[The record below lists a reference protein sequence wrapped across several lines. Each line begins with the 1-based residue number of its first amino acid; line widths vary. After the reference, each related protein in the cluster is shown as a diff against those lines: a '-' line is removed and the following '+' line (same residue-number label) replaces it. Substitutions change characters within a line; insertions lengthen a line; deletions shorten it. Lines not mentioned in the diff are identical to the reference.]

1 MQTSKHVQPVI
12 GRKQRITGYMKYKKI
27 NEATVQCIIT
37 EEDMMEYGLTL
48 SDIFERNEK
57 GEGFLRDII
66 ERAHDEVGY
75 TISGE
80 SIAMQITPLKDKG
93 LAVTFTN
100 DSPAGFRD
108 ILQHL
113 KEVLQGVSEELNRQ
127 EQEERQRGQQDQ
139 LADEFDENRRMFVFA
154 TLHQVMQYTTSIPAN
169 VSVKS
174 HLYKEGEV
182 YYLVM
187 EKNRLSYKMFN
198 KISAQAV
205 EFGNLI
211 AVSEERMLYLQEHG
225 ECLIADRA
233 VSKLRR
239 IYMA

>member
-1 MQTSKHVQPVI
+1 MRTA
-12 GRKQRITGYMKYKKI
+12 RCRQRIVVFMKYKKI
-27 NEATVQCIIT
+27 NDATVQCIIT
-37 EEDMMEYGLTL
+37 AEDMLEYGLTL

-75 TISGE
+75 MITGGN
-80 SIAMQITPLKDKG
+80 IAMQITPLQNDG
-93 LAVTFTN
+93 LVVTFTN
-100 DSPAGFRD
+100 ESPAVFRD

-113 KEVLQGVSEELNRQ
+113 KEVLQGVNAELNKAEYDGRQ
-127 EQEERQRGQQDQ
+127 SAQGAE
-139 LADEFDENRRMFVFA
+139 ADAFDERRRMFVFA
-154 TLHQVMQYTTSIPAN
+154 SLHQAMQYTASVPSG

-174 HLYKEGEV
+174 SLYKADDV

-187 EKNRLSYKMFN
+187 EKGRISYKMFN

-211 AVSEERMLYLQEHG
+211 AVSDERMLYLQEHG

-233 VSKLRR
+233 VSRLRR
-239 IYMA
+239 IYTA

>member
-1 MQTSKHVQPVI
+1 
-12 GRKQRITGYMKYKKI
+12 MKYKKI

-37 EEDMMEYGLTL
+37 AEDMLEYGLTL

-75 TISGE
+75 IVNGE
-80 SIAMQITPLKDKG
+80 NIAMQITPMQNQG
-93 LAVTFTN
+93 LVVTFTN
-100 DSPAGFRD
+100 ESPAGFRD

-113 KEVLQGVSEELNRQ
+113 KEVLQGVSAELNKQ
-127 EQEERQRGQQDQ
+127 EDGQQRAIQ
-139 LADEFDENRRMFVFA
+139 NRLAQDVDDNRRMFVFS
-154 TLHQVMQYTTSIPAN
+154 TLHQVMQYTASIPPN
-169 VSVKS
+169 LSVKGS
-174 HLYKEGEV
+174 LYKADEA
-182 YYLVM
+182 YYLVV

-211 AVSEERMLYLQEHG
+211 AVSEERMQYLDEHG
-225 ECLIADRA
+225 DCLIKDRA
-233 VSKLRR
+233 VSRLRR

>member
-1 MQTSKHVQPVI
+1 MEYK
-12 GRKQRITGYMKYKKI
+12 RI
-27 NEATVQCIIT
+27 NDATVQCIVT
-37 EEDMMEYGLTL
+37 AEDMLEYGLTL

-75 TISGE
+75 TVNGE
-80 SIAMQITPLKDKG
+80 SIAMQITPLQDNKG

-100 DSPAGFRD
+100 ESPMGFRD

-113 KEVLQGVSEELNRQ
+113 KEVLQGVSAELGRQ
-127 EQEERQRGQQDQ
+127 DEEERRVAAKDKQREAYEDS
-139 LADEFDENRRMFVFA
+139 RRMFVFA
-154 TLHQVMQYTTSIPAN
+154 TLHQAMQYAAAIPKN
-169 VSVKS
+169 LSVKS
-174 HLYKEGEV
+174 QLYKEGDV
-182 YYLVM
+182 YYLMV

-211 AVSEERMLYLQEHG
+211 AVSEERMLYLEEHG

-233 VSKLRR
+233 VSRLRK
-239 IYMA
+239 IYLA

>member
-1 MQTSKHVQPVI
+1 
-12 GRKQRITGYMKYKKI
+12 MKYKKI

-37 EEDMMEYGLTL
+37 EEDMQEYGLTL

-75 TISGE
+75 TISGD

-100 DSPAGFRD
+100 ESPAGFRD

-113 KEVLQGVSEELNRQ
+113 KEVLQGVSAEISRQ
-127 EQEERQRGQQDQ
+127 EEEERQARKQEQ
-139 LADEFDENRRMFVFA
+139 LDELNESRRMFVFA
-154 TLHQVMQYTTSIPAN
+154 TLHQVMQYAASIPSE
-169 VSVKS
+169 VCVKS
-174 HLYKEGEV
+174 HLYKESEI
-182 YYLVM
+182 YYLVV

-211 AVSEERMLYLQEHG
+211 AVSEERMQYLKEHG

-233 VSKLRR
+233 VSRLRR

>member
-1 MQTSKHVQPVI
+1 
-12 GRKQRITGYMKYKKI
+12 MKYKKI

-37 EEDMMEYGLTL
+37 AEDMLEYGLTL

-66 ERAHDEVGY
+66 ERAHDEIGY
-75 TISGE
+75 QINGE
-80 SIAMQITPLKDKG
+80 NIAMQITPLKDKG
-93 LAVTFTN
+93 LVVTFT
-100 DSPAGFRD
+100 DEGPMGFKD

-113 KEVLQGVSEELNRQ
+113 KDVLQGVSDELGR
-127 EQEERQRGQQDQ
+127 QDQ
-139 LADEFDENRRMFVFA
+139 AEMESGQSAEGFDENRRMFVFA
-154 TLHQVMQYTTSIPAN
+154 SLHQVMQFTASIPN
-169 VSVKS
+169 SVSVKS
-174 HLYKEGEV
+174 HLYKESNV

-211 AVSEERMLYLQEHG
+211 AVSDERMQYLEEHG

-233 VSKLRR
+233 VSRLRK
-239 IYMA
+239 IYLA

>member
-1 MQTSKHVQPVI
+1 M
-12 GRKQRITGYMKYKKI
+12 RYKKI
-27 NEATVQCIIT
+27 NDATVQCIIT
-37 EEDMMEYGLTL
+37 AEDMLEYGLTL

-75 TISGE
+75 TINGE
-80 SIAMQITPLKDKG
+80 NIAMQITPLQNKG
-93 LAVTFTN
+93 LVVTFTN
-100 DSPAGFRD
+100 ESPAGFRD

-113 KEVLQGVSEELNRQ
+113 KEVLQGVSAELSK
-127 EQEERQRGQQDQ
+127 QEESMQQGAAEQ
-139 LADEFDENRRMFVFA
+139 SAEEYDENRRMFVFA
-154 TLHQVMQYTTSIPAN
+154 TLRQVMQYTAAIPSN
-169 VSVKS
+169 LSVRS
-174 HLYKEGEV
+174 HLYKANQA
-182 YYLVM
+182 YYLVI

-211 AVSEERMLYLQEHG
+211 AVSEERMQYLDEHG
-225 ECLIADRA
+225 EYLIADKA

>member
-1 MQTSKHVQPVI
+1 
-12 GRKQRITGYMKYKKI
+12 MKYKKI
-27 NEATVQCIIT
+27 NDATVQCIIT
-37 EEDMMEYGLTL
+37 AEDMIEYGLTL

-75 TISGE
+75 MINGE
-80 SIAMQITPLKDKG
+80 NIAMQITPLQNKG
-93 LAVTFTN
+93 LVVTFTN
-100 DSPAGFRD
+100 ESPAAFRD

-113 KEVLQGVSEELNRQ
+113 KEVLHGVSAELNNMQAESQIQNRTA
-127 EQEERQRGQQDQ
+127 EEY
-139 LADEFDENRRMFVFA
+139 DEDRRMFVFSS
-154 TLHQVMQYTTSIPAN
+154 LHQVMQYAASVPSN
-169 VSVKS
+169 LCVKS
-174 HLYKEGEV
+174 HLYKADEV

-211 AVSEERMLYLQEHG
+211 AVSEERMQYLDEHG
-225 ECLIADRA
+225 ERLIEARA

-239 IYMA
+239 IYIA

>member
-1 MQTSKHVQPVI
+1 
-12 GRKQRITGYMKYKKI
+12 MKYKKI

-37 EEDMMEYGLTL
+37 EEDMQEYGLTL

-75 TISGE
+75 TISGD

-100 DSPAGFRD
+100 ESPAGFRD

-113 KEVLQGVSEELNRQ
+113 KEVLQGVSAEISRQ
-127 EQEERQRGQQDQ
+127 EEEERQARKQEQ
-139 LADEFDENRRMFVFA
+139 LDELNESRRMFVFA
-154 TLHQVMQYTTSIPAN
+154 TLHQMMQYAASIPSG
-169 VSVKS
+169 VCVKS
-174 HLYKEGEV
+174 HLYKESEI
-182 YYLVM
+182 YYLVV

-211 AVSEERMLYLQEHG
+211 AVSEERMQYLKEHG

-233 VSKLRR
+233 VSRLRR

>member
-1 MQTSKHVQPVI
+1 ME
-12 GRKQRITGYMKYKKI
+12 YKKI
-27 NEATVQCIIT
+27 NDATVQCIIT
-37 EEDMMEYGLTL
+37 AEDMLEYGLTL

-75 TISGE
+75 TVNGE
-80 SIAMQITPLKDKG
+80 SIAMQITPLQDKG

-100 DSPAGFRD
+100 ESPMGFLD

-113 KEVLQGVSEELNRQ
+113 KEVLQGVSAELGRQ
-127 EQEERQRGQQDQ
+127 DEEER
-139 LADEFDENRRMFVFA
+139 LAAAQNKQTEVYEDNRRMFVFA
-154 TLHQVMQYTTSIPAN
+154 TLHQVMQYTAAIPKN
-169 VSVKS
+169 LSVKS
-174 HLYKEGEV
+174 QLYKEGEA
-182 YYLVM
+182 YYLVV

-198 KISAQAV
+198 KISAEAV

-211 AVSEERMLYLQEHG
+211 AVSKERMLYLEEHG

-233 VSKLRR
+233 VSRLRK
-239 IYMA
+239 IYLA

>member
-1 MQTSKHVQPVI
+1 
-12 GRKQRITGYMKYKKI
+12 
-27 NEATVQCIIT
+27 
-37 EEDMMEYGLTL
+37 MEYGLTL

-66 ERAHDEVGY
+66 ERAHDEIGY
-75 TISGE
+75 QINGE
-80 SIAMQITPLKDKG
+80 NIAMQITPLKDKG
-93 LAVTFTN
+93 LVVTFT
-100 DSPAGFRD
+100 DEGPMGFKD

-113 KEVLQGVSEELNRQ
+113 KDVLQGVSEEFGRQDQAAAGQ
-127 EQEERQRGQQDQ
+127 EQA
-139 LADEFDENRRMFVFA
+139 ADTFNDNRRMFVFA
-154 TLHQVMQYTTSIPAN
+154 SIHQVMQYTASVPNT

-174 HLYKEGEV
+174 HLYKEGGA
-182 YYLVM
+182 YYLVI

-211 AVSEERMLYLQEHG
+211 VGSEERMHYLEEHG

-239 IYMA
+239 IYLA

>member
-1 MQTSKHVQPVI
+1 
-12 GRKQRITGYMKYKKI
+12 MKYKKI

-37 EEDMMEYGLTL
+37 EEDMLEYGLTL

-66 ERAHDEVGY
+66 ERAHEEVGY

-80 SIAMQITPLKDKG
+80 SIAMQITPLQDKG

-100 DSPAGFRD
+100 EGPMGFKD

-113 KEVLQGVSEELNRQ
+113 KEVLQGVSAELTRQ
-127 EQEERQRGQQDQ
+127 EEEERRNAGQGRSGED
-139 LADEFDENRRMFVFA
+139 FDENRRMFVFA
-154 TLHQVMQYTTSIPAN
+154 SLHQAMQYTASIPREL
-169 VSVKS
+169 SVKS
-174 HLYKEGEV
+174 HLYKEGEA

-187 EKNRLSYKMFN
+187 EKNRISHKMFN
-198 KISAQAV
+198 KLSAQAV

-211 AVSEERMLYLQEHG
+211 AVTEEKMTYLKEHG

-233 VSKLRR
+233 VSRLRR
-239 IYMA
+239 IYLS

>member
-1 MQTSKHVQPVI
+1 
-12 GRKQRITGYMKYKKI
+12 MKYKKI
-27 NEATVQCIIT
+27 NDATVQCIIT
-37 EEDMMEYGLTL
+37 AEDMIEYGLTL

-75 TISGE
+75 MINGE
-80 SIAMQITPLKDKG
+80 NIAMQITPLQNKG
-93 LAVTFTN
+93 LVVTFTN
-100 DSPAGFRD
+100 ESPAAFRD

-113 KEVLQGVSEELNRQ
+113 KEVLHGVSAELNNMQAESQIQNRTA
-127 EQEERQRGQQDQ
+127 EEY
-139 LADEFDENRRMFVFA
+139 DEDRRMFVFSS
-154 TLHQVMQYTTSIPAN
+154 LHQVMQYTASIPSN
-169 VSVKS
+169 LSVKS
-174 HLYKEGEV
+174 HLYKADEV

-211 AVSEERMLYLQEHG
+211 AVSEERMQYLDEHG
-225 ECLIADRA
+225 ERLIEARA